1 MKRRT
6 LLKSISA
13 LFLPL
18 WANGTIAQETD
29 HPIIKFC
36 EDNNM
41 LRSYL
46 GYPNMTDPKP
56 EFYPIQRKI
65 LNNIMK
71 YDKSHIMACRQIGM
85 STMSNCVLAYTAMTK
100 PNSKCL
106 LASHSWDRTKFI
118 KKQILDI
125 LPNDLLTEFT
135 QAYQKTNVLN
145 TIFLKNGSEIT
156 VASFDTMHL
165 YDQVAQFYKVR
176 KPRIYDVVIVD
187 NPDIWSKEQFEYYLS
202 SLITHSDKRI
212 ICGTPFSKKGYMHS
226 FYDPS
231 NPAHMKVTWKDMP
244 QRRLSN
250 LNRLKQVFIPEEWE
264 TEFECNPSV

>member
-85 STMSNCVLAYTAMTK
+85 STMSNCVLVYTAMTK
-100 PNSKCL
+100 PNTKCL
-106 LASHSWDRTKFI
+106 FI
-118 KKQILDI
+118 GNKQDQAKHTILSVWKMIPRELLSD
-125 LPNDLLTEFT
+125 LPEHRGHKN
-135 QAYQKTNVLN
+135 K
-145 TIFLKNGSEIT
+145 IFFKNGSQIHFN
-156 VASFDTMHL
+156 SMTMFFAESCR
-165 YDQVAQFYKVR
+165 D
-176 KPRIYDVVIVD
+176 KPEFENNIYDTVIID
-187 NPDIWSKEQFEYYLS
+187 NPDNFICPSWNWSDFI
-202 SLITHSDKRI
+202 ITKTTPKKSI
-212 ICGTPFSKKGYMHS
+212 VCGTPLSKNGHMCSHYN
-226 FYDPS
+226 PS

-244 QRRLSN
+244 QRRLAN
-250 LNRLKQVFIPEEWE
+250 INRLKQVFRPEEWE